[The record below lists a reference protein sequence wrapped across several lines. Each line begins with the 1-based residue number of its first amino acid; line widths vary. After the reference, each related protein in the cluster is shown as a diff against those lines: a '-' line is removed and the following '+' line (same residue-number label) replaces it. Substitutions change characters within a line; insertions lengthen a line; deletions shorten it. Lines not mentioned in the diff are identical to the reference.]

1 MGNRICVMRDGRI
14 MQVATPAEIYAR
26 PANLFV
32 AGFIGSPSMNF
43 LSGTILREGDRSYFV
58 EINATSTPLRVALA
72 GALGAAA
79 AAKTGQAVILGIRP
93 EDVREVAP
101 GDAIVTAKVEIVE
114 PLGAETL
121 LHLSTGATSFIA
133 RVRPTN
139 ALTRGAVAH
148 FAFDL
153 DKAHLFD
160 PKTEAR
166 LG

>member
-1 MGNRICVMRDGRI
+1 MCNRIFVMRDGRI

-43 LSGTILREGDRSYFV
+43 ISGKVERADSRLFFV
-58 EINATSTPLRVALA
+58 EQNATGAPWRVELT
-72 GALGAAA
+72 GTLGAAA
-79 AAKTGQAVILGIRP
+79 TAQAGKAVILGVRP
-93 EDVREVAP
+93 EDVHEVAP
-101 GDAIVTAKVEIVE
+101 GGAAVPARVEIVE

-153 DKAHLFD
+153 AKAHLFD
-160 PKTEAR
+160 PATEAR